1 MTRVALVAEAMNHHP
16 EWFNVWNKVVIDLNT
31 HSVGGISETQEML
44 DFCAAHGIE
53 ADVEVIA
60 MKQVNE
66 AFERTLRSDVR
77 YRFVIDMTTLGDAGT
92 AAG

>member
-1 MTRVALVAEAMNHHP
+1 
-16 EWFNVWNKVVIDLNT
+16 
-31 HSVGGISETQEML
+31 ML

-66 AFERTLRSDVR
+66 AFERPC
-77 YRFVIDMTTLGDAGT
+77 T
-92 AAG
+92 ATCATAS